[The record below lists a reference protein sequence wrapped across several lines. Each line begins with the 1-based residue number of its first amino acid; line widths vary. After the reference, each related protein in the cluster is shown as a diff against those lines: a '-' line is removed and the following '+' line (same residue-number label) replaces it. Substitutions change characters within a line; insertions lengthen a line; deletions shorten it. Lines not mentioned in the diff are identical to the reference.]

1 MFAPGLIQGR
11 WLGIED
17 FDVLQRLIAEH
28 PHWSRRRLSIALC
41 EALNWRTASGQLKD
55 MSARLLLNKLAERGL
70 IKLPARR
77 RGGGRQILRALSEP
91 ELFSLSA
98 GAGDLIEGPL
108 RALQP
113 LEVIRVE
120 PRTLQ
125 ANAFVWHL
133 AQHHYLGFEGAAGQ
147 NLRYLLRDCY
157 GRDLA
162 CVLFAA
168 AAWKVQARDG
178 FIGWSAPQRQ
188 QRLSLII
195 NNSRFLILPQVR
207 VPHLASHILGTILRR
222 VRGDWQPSHP
232 AWQRLLSSKS
242 ALLVAATGPPTGCG
256 WGRLVAAAGTTA
268 ITGCRYRLKTSTST
282 RSATILKSGSAD
294 EGRCRAAQTM
304 VQRESGSLT
313 PSRAVAS

>member
-11 WLGIED
+11 WVRCED
-17 FDVLQRLIAEH
+17 FEALQRLIAEH

-168 AAWKVQARDG
+168 AAWKVQAREA

-195 NNSRFLILPQVR
+195 NNSRFLILPHVR

-222 VRGDWQPSHP
+222 VRADWQRKYDLAPCL
-232 AWQRLLSSKS
+232 AETFVEQERF
-242 ALLVAATGPPTGCG
+242 TGSC
-256 WGRLVAAAGTTA
+256 
-268 ITGCRYRLKTSTST
+268 Y
-282 RSATILKSGSAD
+282 
-294 EGRCRAAQTM
+294 RAANWLRVGQTCGRSRHDRHHT
-304 VQRESGSLT
+304 VQVPVKDIYLYPLCHDFKERLCQ
-313 PSRAVAS
+313 

>member
-1 MFAPGLIQGR
+1 VFAPGLIQGR

-77 RGGGRQILRALSEP
+77 RGGGRQILRVLSEP

-168 AAWKVQARDG
+168 AAWKVQARDA

-195 NNSRFLILPQVR
+195 NNSRFLILPHVR

-222 VRGDWQPSHP
+222 VRADWQRKYDLAPCL
-232 AWQRLLSSKS
+232 AETFVEQERF
-242 ALLVAATGPPTGCG
+242 TGSC
-256 WGRLVAAAGTTA
+256 
-268 ITGCRYRLKTSTST
+268 Y
-282 RSATILKSGSAD
+282 
-294 EGRCRAAQTM
+294 RAANWLRVGQTCGRSRHDRHHT
-304 VQRESGSLT
+304 VQVPVKDIYLYPLCHDFKERLCQ
-313 PSRAVAS
+313 

>member
-11 WLGIED
+11 WLGVED
-17 FDVLQRLIAEH
+17 FDALQRLIAEH

-162 CVLFAA
+162 CVLFGA
-168 AAWKVQARDG
+168 AAWKVQARDA

-195 NNSRFLILPQVR
+195 NNSRFLILPHVR
-207 VPHLASHILGTILRR
+207 VPHLASHILGTILGR
-222 VRGDWQPSHP
+222 VRADWQRKYDLAPCL
-232 AWQRLLSSKS
+232 AETFVEQERF
-242 ALLVAATGPPTGCG
+242 TGSC
-256 WGRLVAAAGTTA
+256 
-268 ITGCRYRLKTSTST
+268 Y
-282 RSATILKSGSAD
+282 
-294 EGRCRAAQTM
+294 RAANWLRVGQTCGRSRHDRHHT
-304 VQRESGSLT
+304 VQVPVKDIYLYPLCHDFKERLCQ
-313 PSRAVAS
+313 

>member
-168 AAWKVQARDG
+168 AAWKVQARDA

-195 NNSRFLILPQVR
+195 NNSRFLILPHVR

-222 VRGDWQPSHP
+222 VRADWQRKYDLAPCL
-232 AWQRLLSSKS
+232 AETFVEQERF
-242 ALLVAATGPPTGCG
+242 TGSC
-256 WGRLVAAAGTTA
+256 
-268 ITGCRYRLKTSTST
+268 Y
-282 RSATILKSGSAD
+282 
-294 EGRCRAAQTM
+294 RAANWLRVGQTCGRSRHDRHHT
-304 VQRESGSLT
+304 VQVPVKDIYLYPLCHDFKERLCQ
-313 PSRAVAS
+313 

>member
-11 WLGIED
+11 WLGVED
-17 FDVLQRLIAEH
+17 FDALQRLIAEH

-168 AAWKVQARDG
+168 AAWKVQARDA
-178 FIGWSAPQRQ
+178 FIGWSAPRRQ

-195 NNSRFLILPQVR
+195 NNSRFLILPHVR
-207 VPHLASHILGTILRR
+207 VPHLASHILGTILGR
-222 VRGDWQPSHP
+222 VRADWQRKYDLAPCL
-232 AWQRLLSSKS
+232 AETFVEQERF
-242 ALLVAATGPPTGCG
+242 TGSC
-256 WGRLVAAAGTTA
+256 
-268 ITGCRYRLKTSTST
+268 Y
-282 RSATILKSGSAD
+282 
-294 EGRCRAAQTM
+294 RAANWLRVGQTCGRSRHDRHHT
-304 VQRESGSLT
+304 VQVPVKDIYLYPLCHDFKERLCQ
-313 PSRAVAS
+313 

>member
-11 WLGIED
+11 WLGVED
-17 FDVLQRLIAEH
+17 FDALQRLIAEH

-55 MSARLLLNKLAERGL
+55 MSARLLLHKLAERGL

-162 CVLFAA
+162 CALFAA
-168 AAWKVQARDG
+168 AAWKVQARDA

-195 NNSRFLILPQVR
+195 NNSRFLILPHVR

-222 VRGDWQPSHP
+222 VRADWQRKYDLAPCL
-232 AWQRLLSSKS
+232 AETFVEQERF
-242 ALLVAATGPPTGCG
+242 TGSC
-256 WGRLVAAAGTTA
+256 
-268 ITGCRYRLKTSTST
+268 Y
-282 RSATILKSGSAD
+282 
-294 EGRCRAAQTM
+294 RAANWLRVGQTCGRSRHDRHHT
-304 VQRESGSLT
+304 VQVPVKDIYLYPLCHDFKERLCQ
-313 PSRAVAS
+313 

>member
-11 WLGIED
+11 WLGVED
-17 FDVLQRLIAEH
+17 FDALQRLIAEH

-168 AAWKVQARDG
+168 AAWKVQARDA

-195 NNSRFLILPQVR
+195 NNSRFLILPHVR
-207 VPHLASHILGTILRR
+207 VPHLASHILGTILGR
-222 VRGDWQPSHP
+222 VRADWQRKYDLAPCL
-232 AWQRLLSSKS
+232 AETFVEQERF
-242 ALLVAATGPPTGCG
+242 TGSC
-256 WGRLVAAAGTTA
+256 
-268 ITGCRYRLKTSTST
+268 Y
-282 RSATILKSGSAD
+282 
-294 EGRCRAAQTM
+294 RAANWLRVGQTCGRSRHDRHHT
-304 VQRESGSLT
+304 VQVPVKDIYLYPLCHDFKERLCQ
-313 PSRAVAS
+313 

>member
-11 WLGIED
+11 WLGVED
-17 FDVLQRLIAEH
+17 FDALQRLIVEH

-55 MSARLLLNKLAERGL
+55 MSARLLLHKLAERGL

-168 AAWKVQARDG
+168 AAWKVQARDA

-195 NNSRFLILPQVR
+195 NNSRFLILPHVR

-222 VRGDWQPSHP
+222 VRADWQRKYDLAPCL
-232 AWQRLLSSKS
+232 AETFVEQERF
-242 ALLVAATGPPTGCG
+242 TGSC
-256 WGRLVAAAGTTA
+256 
-268 ITGCRYRLKTSTST
+268 Y
-282 RSATILKSGSAD
+282 
-294 EGRCRAAQTM
+294 RAANWLRVGQTCGRSRHDRHHT
-304 VQRESGSLT
+304 VQVPVKDIYLYPLCHDFKERLCQ
-313 PSRAVAS
+313 